1 MNDLSS
7 EIYDNVKIL
16 IKECQR
22 KKFLI
27 KILILFCIYL
37 FSNYL
42 FDRIDK
48 EDLIKT
54 FHDKPFITIRLPN
67 NTTFKIIISIIM
79 IIISHRVYKYGIK
92 PILYHID

>member
-1 MNDLSS
+1 MNDLSN
-7 EIYDNVKIL
+7 EIYENGKIL
-16 IKECQR
+16 FKEAHR

-42 FDRIDK
+42 FDSIEK

-54 FHDKPFITIRLPN
+54 FNDKPFITIRLPN

-79 IIISHRVYKYGIK
+79 IIISHWVYNYGIK
-92 PILYHID
+92 PILNRID